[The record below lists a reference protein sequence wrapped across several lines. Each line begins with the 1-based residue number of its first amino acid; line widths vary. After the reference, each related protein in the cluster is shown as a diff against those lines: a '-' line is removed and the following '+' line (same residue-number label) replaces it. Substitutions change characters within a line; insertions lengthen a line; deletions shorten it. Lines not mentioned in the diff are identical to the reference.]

1 MTWLSMLSKK
11 CDRLLSISR
20 DTHTWRIKA
29 RAQKKYLGWLFLV
42 SFSLSLILFFHF
54 FFFLFLIRVFLP
66 SCSFFF
72 LSACLYLFIHLCIYF
87 LRERR
92 EKRGERS
99 LSIYLPTDLN
109 LSVFTNITL
118 PIPSLNLTFHISQ
131 RASNIIYTILHTS
144 LPRRPSMTPIEHLRT
159 SSNGHGEMNT
169 VFLPA
174 PI

>member
-54 FFFLFLIRVFLP
+54 FLFLFLIRVFLP

-92 EKRGERS
+92 EKKRRREIF
-99 LSIYLPTDLN
+99 IYLSTYW
-109 LSVFTNITL
+109 SKSINIHQYH
-118 PIPSLNLTFHISQ
+118 PP
-131 RASNIIYTILHTS
+131 YS
-144 LPRRPSMTPIEHLRT
+144 LPEHDLPHIT
-159 SSNGHGEMNT
+159 TCFKYYLHHATYFSST
-169 VFLPA
+169 TT
-174 PI
+174 